1 MNTKVDCILLNRH
14 FSNVKYYNCAFL
26 SNIIANLQ

>member
-1 MNTKVDCILLNRH
+1 MNTKVDRMLLNH
-14 FSNVKYYNCAFL
+14 YFLKVKYCNCIFP